1 MGVAPELRVD
11 FRKQSTRR
19 SSSKIISI
27 GAPAF
32 WLRVGLLILSHALEV
47 GTFLVWNGN
56 PWGAPEVH
64 PMGVAPDLQMDFL
77 RIIHSKVFLLLVKI
91 GVKLFALCFGGQHYV
106 INILLQ
112 RSASILSLA
121 AEFATH
127 PYLAR

>member
-32 WLRVGLLILSHALEV
+32 WLRFGLLILSHVLEV

-56 PWGAPEVH
+56 PWGAPKVH

-77 RIIHSKVFLLLVKI
+77 RIIRSKVFLLLVKV
-91 GVKLFALCFGGQHYV
+91 GMKLFALCFGSQHYV
-106 INILLQ
+106 IRILLP
-112 RSASILSLA
+112 RSAYILSLA
-121 AEFATH
+121 AEFAIH

>member
-91 GVKLFALCFGGQHYV
+91 DMKLFALCFGGQHYV

-121 AEFATH
+121 AEFAIH

>member
-1 MGVAPELRVD
+1 M
-11 FRKQSTRR
+11 
-19 SSSKIISI
+19 
-27 GAPAF
+27 
-32 WLRVGLLILSHALEV
+32 SHALEV
-47 GTFLVWNGN
+47 GIILVRNDN

-77 RIIHSKVFLLLVKI
+77 RVIHSQVFLLLVKI

-112 RSASILSLA
+112 RSAYILSLA
-121 AEFATH
+121 AEFAIH

>member
-32 WLRVGLLILSHALEV
+32 WLRAGLLILSHALEV
-47 GTFLVWNGN
+47 GTILAWNDN

-64 PMGVAPDLQMDFL
+64 PMGVAPDLQMDF
-77 RIIHSKVFLLLVKI
+77 
-91 GVKLFALCFGGQHYV
+91 
-106 INILLQ
+106 
-112 RSASILSLA
+112 
-121 AEFATH
+121 
-127 PYLAR
+127 

>member
-91 GVKLFALCFGGQHYV
+91 DMKLFALCFGGQHYV

>member
-11 FRKQSTRR
+11 FRKQFTRR

-91 GVKLFALCFGGQHYV
+91 DMKLFALCFGGQHYV

-121 AEFATH
+121 AEFAIH